1 VSKSIYTQR
10 TISKKSLMR
19 CSLCSAI
26 LTPNELVF
34 TFEGSYVT
42 YVPNLV
48 KNSIKKCDH
57 ENAHR
62 RTDTLTHWHSDE
74 NRFYN
79 PSHATCYSYGTDNY
93 RT

>member
-1 VSKSIYTQR
+1 
-10 TISKKSLMR
+10 MR

-62 RTDTLTHWHSDE
+62 RTDTLTH
-74 NRFYN
+74 
-79 PSHATCYSYGTDNY
+79 
-93 RT
+93 